1 MQQDDFLIIRGANPK
16 EKEEF
21 KMRNAAW
28 VVGPLPDDQG
38 ADATLWSCLFL

>member
-21 KMRNAAW
+21 KMIDAASTM
-28 VVGPLPDDQG
+28 G
-38 ADATLWSCLFL
+38 